1 MLRSKCLKSTTN
13 HIIEKEQEIETDM
26 HLDGLSASH
35 ECVLTNKHIGLSN
48 SYHKKQ
54 ISIDFPKALNGKRDT
69 NTGASECGLIER
81 EKNAKTITS
90 IEIMVEIDPQY
101 STWLCVY
108 C

>member
-1 MLRSKCLKSTTN
+1 MLRSKCLKSTPN

-54 ISIDFPKALNGKRDT
+54 ISIDFPKALNGKRGIYTLWVCYRMAD
-69 NTGASECGLIER
+69 CGKAMTMAHQVQTLVHL
-81 EKNAKTITS
+81 N
-90 IEIMVEIDPQY
+90 VD
-101 STWLCVY
+101 
-108 C
+108 